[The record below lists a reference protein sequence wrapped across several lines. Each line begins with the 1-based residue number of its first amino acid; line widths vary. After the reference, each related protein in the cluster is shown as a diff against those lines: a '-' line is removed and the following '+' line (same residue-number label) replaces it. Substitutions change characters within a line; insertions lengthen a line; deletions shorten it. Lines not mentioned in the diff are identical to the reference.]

1 MEEIKQIRV
10 KTTSKIYNLA
20 FENIFKDQLEE
31 RNKADN
37 TRRSYKNWIDTV
49 LCRSEHELLN
59 NRPEDESKELEEFL
73 SDLASKL
80 PDCVETIESN
90 SAGEILF
97 HDDSQGRTD
106 VTYDESGL
114 LGMNCKTV
122 LTFDRKS
129 PAELLCTE
137 PESPVLHSFSTAK
150 RRESCA
156 RMKQKQVLWVSES

>member
-1 MEEIKQIRV
+1 MQPLFLKINLIKDIIKNGRNKTNRV

-73 SDLASKL
+73 SDLCLKA
-80 PDCVETIESN
+80 
-90 SAGEILF
+90 
-97 HDDSQGRTD
+97 
-106 VTYDESGL
+106 SGL
-114 LGMNCKTV
+114 RRNY
-122 LTFDRKS
+122 RK
-129 PAELLCTE
+129 
-137 PESPVLHSFSTAK
+137 
-150 RRESCA
+150 
-156 RMKQKQVLWVSES
+156 